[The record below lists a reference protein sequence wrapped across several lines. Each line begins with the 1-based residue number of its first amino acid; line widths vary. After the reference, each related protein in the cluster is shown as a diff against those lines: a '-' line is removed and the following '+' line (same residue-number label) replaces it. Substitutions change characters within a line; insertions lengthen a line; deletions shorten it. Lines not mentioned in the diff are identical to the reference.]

1 MKISAVLKTQS
12 RDAQSVSSA
21 LDVDNVELDGLRVRT
36 RKEKDSVVTEI
47 ESDSMKALI
56 RALDDIICCQTV
68 AEKTIG

>member
-12 RDAQSVSSA
+12 RDASSVSSA

-36 RKEKDSVVTEI
+36 RKEKDAVVTEI
-47 ESDSMKALI
+47 ESNSVKALI